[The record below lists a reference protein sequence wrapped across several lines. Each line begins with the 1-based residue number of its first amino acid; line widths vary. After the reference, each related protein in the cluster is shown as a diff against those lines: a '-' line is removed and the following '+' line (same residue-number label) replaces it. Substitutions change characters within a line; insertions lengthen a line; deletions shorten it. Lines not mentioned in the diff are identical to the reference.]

1 MLTPEKTKTFIRLL
15 EQKVCSLGFPST
27 VAESIVRSIQLVQE
41 IENSILLVC
50 HEGFYRDSIIVRH
63 MPEISDLARSI
74 FGNDITM
81 TLASEAPRHAP
92 TATPAQSP
100 RKRLQRNHAPAP
112 TAAESQFASSSIF
125 DFVAPQETMPRSAR
139 PTSVEPHALDILP
152 EHPDLNADFTFS
164 TFVRGQSNSVAFS
177 ACESV
182 AMRPGKLNNPVFI
195 YGDVGLGKTH
205 LLHSVGNDIL
215 RRSPAA
221 NVVYLTSGNF
231 VSGFVSSIRH
241 NSVERFKQQ
250 FLDCDV
256 LLVDDIQFLEN
267 KEQTQL
273 EFFHIFN
280 QLIAKKKQIV
290 ITSDKYPKDIPHLSE
305 RLRSR
310 FLQGLLADIEP
321 PCFEERIAI
330 LEAKAETISLKISRD
345 VVEFIA
351 TNVKTNVREMQGV
364 LNNLLMRQTISGLPP
379 TIDAASTVLRG
390 MVKIQRPTIDIPA
403 VQKLVAA
410 HYNIKQQELVS
421 ASKAQKLVVP
431 RHVAMYL
438 SRKIVQANL
447 VEIAQ
452 QFGRKDH
459 TTVLNAIEK
468 VEELIQNDASTR
480 AAITDLKRRLE
491 QNNL

>member
-1 MLTPEKTKTFIRLL
+1 
-15 EQKVCSLGFPST
+15 
-27 VAESIVRSIQLVQE
+27 
-41 IENSILLVC
+41 
-50 HEGFYRDSIIVRH
+50 
-63 MPEISDLARSI
+63 
-74 FGNDITM
+74 
-81 TLASEAPRHAP
+81 
-92 TATPAQSP
+92 
-100 RKRLQRNHAPAP
+100 LQRSPAAHSLP
-112 TAAESQFASSSIF
+112 PQPPEPHVAGSSIF
-125 DFVAPQETMPRSAR
+125 DFVAPKQPQPKPME
-139 PTSVEPHALDILP
+139 PTAVVESTPEMLP

-215 RRSPAA
+215 RRTPSA

-241 NSVERFKQQ
+241 NTVERFTRQ
-250 FLDCDV
+250 FLECDV

-280 QLIAKKKQIV
+280 QLIGKKKQIV

-310 FLQGLLADIEP
+310 FLMGLLADIEP

-330 LEAKAETISLKISRD
+330 LEAKAENLSLRISRE

-403 VQKLVAA
+403 VQKLVAN
-410 HYNIKQQELVS
+410 HYNIKLQDLVS

-459 TTVLNAIEK
+459 TTVLNAIDK